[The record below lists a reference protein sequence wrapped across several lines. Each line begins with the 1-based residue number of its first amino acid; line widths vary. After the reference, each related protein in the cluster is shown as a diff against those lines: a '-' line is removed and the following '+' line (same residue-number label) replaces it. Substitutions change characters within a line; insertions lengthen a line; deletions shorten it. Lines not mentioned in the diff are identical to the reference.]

1 MSDMSAYGG
10 SIYAAQAD
18 APVRPQLA
26 VEIDVD
32 ACIIGAGLAGLT
44 VARELARRGWSVA
57 VLEARRIAWNASG
70 RNTGFVLPGFAAEE
84 EAIIE
89 RVGPDHAK
97 ALWALSEQGAE
108 YVRNTVRELDMPG
121 ADLVEAGWL
130 NVWKSDDDARVG
142 HLAEFYARQF
152 GAEVEHWP
160 KERVR
165 ETLCSNRYFS
175 ALNFPR
181 GFSINPLA
189 YAQGLA
195 AAAEAAGARIFENT
209 PALDID
215 PAGVRKRITTPQ
227 ARVRAGQVVFA
238 GNMHIGLL
246 MPKFAATLVPCSTYV
261 IATEPLG
268 PQVHDA
274 IRTKA
279 AVSDT
284 ELVDNHYRIADGDR
298 LLWCGRF
305 TTWEGDPRSF
315 TQSLLRDIRRTFPQ
329 LRDVK
334 AAYSWTGM
342 LGNTVHLMPQIGEVQ
357 PGVWL
362 LSGFS
367 GHGFNTTAMG
377 GDIVARA
384 IAEDDATW
392 KLFSP
397 FELVWAGGRLGKA
410 AVQSYY
416 YSYRTREAIG
426 GFLSRRR
433 EAEKR
438 KKDGLPPLEVPAPP
452 VAPVEAATGVVAEE
466 PKPKKKRSRK
476 KKADATAS
484 EPAGP
489 PKPTA

>member
-10 SIYAAQAD
+10 SVYAAQID
-18 APVRPQLA
+18 APARPQLA

-84 EAIIE
+84 DAIIE
-89 RVGPDHAK
+89 RVGLDHAK
-97 ALWALSEQGAE
+97 ALWSLSEQGAE

-121 ADLVEAGWL
+121 VDLVEDGWL
-130 NVWKSDDDARVG
+130 NVWKSDDDARVA
-142 HLAEFYARQF
+142 HLAEFYAKQF

-165 ETLCSNRYFS
+165 ETLRSNRYFS

-181 GFSINPLA
+181 GFAINPLA
-189 YAQGLA
+189 YAHGLA

-227 ARVRAGQVVFA
+227 ARVRAGQVIFA
-238 GNMHIGLL
+238 GNTHIGLL
-246 MPKFAATLVPCSTYV
+246 MPKLAATLVPCSTYA

-268 PQVHDA
+268 AALHDA
-274 IRTKA
+274 IRTQA

-284 ELVDNHYRIADGDR
+284 EFVDNHYRIVDGDR
-298 LLWCGRF
+298 LVWCGRF
-305 TTWEGDPRSF
+305 TLWEGDPRSF
-315 TQSLLRDIRRTFPQ
+315 TKSLLRDIRRTFPQ

-334 AAYSWTGM
+334 AAHSWTGT
-342 LGNTVHLMPQIGEVQ
+342 LGNTVHLMPQIGETM

-367 GHGFNTTAMG
+367 GHGLNTTAMG
-377 GDIVARA
+377 GEVVARA
-384 IAEDDATW
+384 IAEDDPSW

-397 FELVWAGGRLGKA
+397 FELVWAGGRLGRA

-416 YSYRTREAIG
+416 YAYRTRERIDG
-426 GFLSRRR
+426 WLSRRR

-438 KKDGLPPLEVPAPP
+438 RKDGLPPLEVPAPP
-452 VAPVEAATGVVAEE
+452 VVPVDAAAADPAAEE
-466 PKPKKKRSRK
+466 TPQKKRSQK
-476 KKADATAS
+476 KKVDASAEAVS
-484 EPAGP
+484 AEKP
-489 PKPTA
+489 PEI